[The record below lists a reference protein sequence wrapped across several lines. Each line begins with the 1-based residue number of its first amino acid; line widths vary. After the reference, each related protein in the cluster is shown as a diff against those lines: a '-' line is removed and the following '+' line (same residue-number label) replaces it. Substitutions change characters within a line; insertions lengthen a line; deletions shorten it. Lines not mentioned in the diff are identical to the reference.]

1 MDKDRILSILE
12 VIPKEILIKCAERL
26 LLENKKFETLEK
38 NTNSFNRKNVRKY
51 NRFYQRSRIDI

>member
-26 LLENKKFETLEK
+26 LLENKKIRNSRK